1 MADGSDR
8 EVTQADHNGI
18 NSQWNLFFTDLD
30 ELLCDYEQH
39 QPTND
44 IALKESLTI
53 RLENA
58 VKALQNISPFVW
70 ERLTGKQFSKWPGI
84 SSWCFG
90 TAIVGVN
97 FQVEQEAHKWLFCQW
112 IRQIE
117 YILVKLE
124 GQSLTY

>member
-8 EVTQADHNGI
+8 EVTQANHNGI

-58 VKALQNISPFVW
+58 VKALQNISPFV
-70 ERLTGKQFSKWPGI
+70 
-84 SSWCFG
+84 
-90 TAIVGVN
+90 
-97 FQVEQEAHKWLFCQW
+97 
-112 IRQIE
+112 
-117 YILVKLE
+117 
-124 GQSLTY
+124 